1 MSQWCHSVYFLA
13 YVAEALPM
21 DGGSDRYRHWNNYDP
36 FYVTITTSAKKGY
49 VIAYLDVTATVANG
63 GEVNFSLVRG
73 STGTRTMVFQL
84 VSNHSEF
91 LSYRYLS
98 YGITEQEYKKMANI
112 ITIPVGDGG
121 IQNKLSSIAFLFL
134 ILHYIIYYFYVLL

>member
-1 MSQWCHSVYFLA
+1 MFVKYCACVFLLAAVMSA
-13 YVAEALPM
+13 YPYMYMTESYRVGIQYAKALPM

-36 FYVTITTSAKKGY
+36 FFVTITTSAKKGY

-91 LSYRYLS
+91 LSYRYLPT
-98 YGITEQEYKKMANI
+98 G
-112 ITIPVGDGG
+112 
-121 IQNKLSSIAFLFL
+121 
-134 ILHYIIYYFYVLL
+134 